1 MTGKISSEVDIL
13 SVGELLV
20 DLISSD
26 FADDFSKVQ
35 DFKRVF
41 GGSPANLAMN
51 MARLG
56 NRVELAATVG
66 EDPLG
71 TYVIREVEKLG
82 VSTQRIRQCPEPT
95 TAILVTRSTATA
107 DFIPYRGADQ
117 QILSEQLAG
126 TDGTWPKILHT
137 TCFALSENPAR
148 TTILKMAEK
157 VAGAGGQLSIDANY
171 SGKIWPNRAEAL
183 AVVEQY
189 CRLNALI
196 KVSDVDY
203 LRLFHHRMED
213 PQAAAEYFL
222 NCGAKAVCVTE
233 GAKGLWVANQ
243 QGGVYVPGRK
253 VEVKDTTG
261 AGDAFWSGF
270 LTAWLDGKGL
280 EACGKAGRAMAELKI
295 GHFGPLPAKVNRE
308 LIYE

>member
-1 MTGKISSEVDIL
+1 MTGKITTEVDIL

-20 DLISSD
+20 DLIGRD
-26 FADDFSKVQ
+26 FADDFSMVK

-66 EDPLG
+66 GDPLG
-71 TYVIREVEKLG
+71 AYLIHEVKKLG
-82 VSTQRIRQCPEPT
+82 VSTHRIRQCTDPT

-107 DFIPYRGADQ
+107 DFIPYRGADK
-117 QILSEQLAG
+117 QILTEQLPAA
-126 TDGTWPKILHT
+126 DGTPPRIFHT
-137 TCFALSENPAR
+137 TCFALSKDPAR
-148 TTILKMAEK
+148 TVILKAAERIAK
-157 VAGAGGQLSIDANY
+157 AGGQLSIDANY
-171 SGKIWPNRAEAL
+171 SGKIWPDRAEAL

-203 LRLFHHRMED
+203 LRLLHHRMES
-213 PQAAAEYFL
+213 PQTAAEYFL
-222 NCGAKAVCVTE
+222 HCGARAVCVTE

-243 QGGVYVPGRK
+243 TNGVYIAGRR

-270 LTAWLDGKGL
+270 LTAWLDNKGL
-280 EACGKAGRAMAELKI
+280 EACGMAGRAMAELKI
-295 GHFGPLPAKVNRE
+295 GHFGPLPEKVNRD